1 LEIEQC
7 AGDGVVLRAAARAAW
22 STEAA
27 SSAAS
32 ARATAEI
39 TGSTVGWESAAPPA
53 SALAAKI
60 VTVALLVGRSEPAG
74 STRAKSTAAAG
85 AKVVGISIRAWPT
98 EPAATSAS
106 ASPTTR
112 SPTEAPAIVGA
123 AEYIIRPARP
133 AAAASPTE
141 CAVEII
147 TGRDRLQRRIDR
159 LPRRHHITQQR
170 ANHFPLFVGGFDVA
184 FD

>member
-7 AGDGVVLRAAARAAW
+7 AGDGVILRAAARAAW

-27 SSAAS
+27 AS
-32 ARATAEI
+32 ARATAET

-60 VTVALLVGRSEPAG
+60 VTVALLVGRSEPA
-74 STRAKSTAAAG
+74 RAKSTAAAG

-112 SPTEAPAIVGA
+112 SPAEAPAIVGA
-123 AEYIIRPARP
+123 AEYVIRPARP